1 MESNKYVCM
10 QRHERQTHHWLFLQ
24 EGLGQTKYSNGTL
37 YHTQNKGTNKHI
49 GQFKLKSYIIM

>member
-24 EGLGQTKYSNGTL
+24 EGLGQTKYSNGTCIS
-37 YHTQNKGTNKHI
+37 HTKQRHK
-49 GQFKLKSYIIM
+49 

>member
-1 MESNKYVCM
+1 MYACSAMKDKHIICYSYRKGKVRQNIAMEHV
-10 QRHERQTHHWLFLQ
+10 
-24 EGLGQTKYSNGTL
+24 